1 LAFNFCARTAETW
14 AMAQISRPFQ
24 IGLVVVVLLAG
35 VWLFAL
41 QGHSSSPSGASST
54 SSTPV
59 VTSSVSPGSTHAHPA
74 SPAHSSASTASA
86 QGQHAAT
93 PTAAHHGHETGVDGL
108 LHAVRKAHEAA
119 AVSQQNAN
127 EVERK
132 SREASNEP
140 ASAQHSPA
148 PATAPASGSRA
159 AATPSSTGTSAAATS
174 AHSSSTAGKSSSA
187 STLAVP
193 TGQREV
199 EAELKQGKIAVLLFW
214 NPAGSDDVVVHNE
227 LRLLLRL
234 HTIASKAKTEEF
246 RHAEKFFGLE
256 LAKKIVVH
264 EALASQVASYG
275 SITSSAQI
283 YGTPTILV
291 INPRG
296 QMITLTGITDAYSI
310 EQAIEE
316 ARAA

>member
-1 LAFNFCARTAETW
+1 
-14 AMAQISRPFQ
+14 MAQISRPFQ

-41 QGHSSSPSGASST
+41 QGHSSSPSGAGST

-59 VTSSVSPGSTHAHPA
+59 VTSSVSPGATHAHPA
-74 SPAHSSASTASA
+74 SPTHSSPSTAST

-93 PTAAHHGHETGVDGL
+93 PTATEHGHETGVEGL

-119 AVSQQNAN
+119 AVSQQNAT

-140 ASAQHSPA
+140 ASAQHSPV
-148 PATAPASGSRA
+148 TAPASSGRA
-159 AATPSSTGTSAAATS
+159 AATSTSTGASAASASAHGSSTTSKG
-174 AHSSSTAGKSSSA
+174 SSTTSKGSS
-187 STLAVP
+187 TTTPAVP
-193 TGQREV
+193 SGQQEV
-199 EAELKQGKIAVLLFW
+199 EAELKQGKIAVLFFW
-214 NPAGSDDVVVHNE
+214 NPAGSDDMVVHNE

-275 SITSSAQI
+275 SITSGVQI

-291 INPRG
+291 INPHG
-296 QMITLTGITDAYSI
+296 QVITLTGITDAYSI

>member
-1 LAFNFCARTAETW
+1 
-14 AMAQISRPFQ
+14 MAQISRPFQ
-24 IGLVVVVLLAG
+24 IGLAVVVLLAG

-41 QGHSSSPSGASST
+41 QGHSSSPSGQSST
-54 SSTPV
+54 TSTPV
-59 VTSSVSPGSTHAHPA
+59 VTSSVSPGSTHIHPA
-74 SPAHSSASTASA
+74 SPAHSPAATASA

-93 PTAAHHGHETGVDGL
+93 PTSARHGHETGVEGL

-127 EVERK
+127 QVERK

-148 PATAPASGSRA
+148 TASAAGGRA
-159 AATPSSTGTSAAATS
+159 AATSTSASASTSTSKGTPATSAAATS
-174 AHSSSTAGKSSSA
+174 AHGSSTTAGKGASA
-187 STLAVP
+187 STPAMP

-275 SITSSAQI
+275 SITSGVQI

-296 QMITLTGITDAYSI
+296 QVITLTGVTDAYSI

>member
-1 LAFNFCARTAETW
+1 
-14 AMAQISRPFQ
+14 MAQISRPFQ
-24 IGLVVVVLLAG
+24 IGLVVIVLLAG

-41 QGHSSSPSGASST
+41 QGHSSSPSAGSST
-54 SSTPV
+54 TSTPV
-59 VTSSVSPGSTHAHPA
+59 VTSSVSPGSTHAHPG
-74 SPAHSSASTASA
+74 SPAHSSAARAGT
-86 QGQHAAT
+86 QGQHSAT
-93 PTAAHHGHETGVDGL
+93 PASAHHGHETGVEGL

-119 AVSQQNAN
+119 ATSQQNAN

-140 ASAQHSPA
+140 ASAQSSPA
-148 PATAPASGSRA
+148 AAPVSSGRA
-159 AATPSSTGTSAAATS
+159 AATPTSTGTGAAAS
-174 AHSSSTAGKSSSA
+174 AHSSSRASKGSSA
-187 STLAVP
+187 STSAVP

-199 EAELKQGKIAVLLFW
+199 EAELKQGKIAVLFFW

-234 HTIASKAKTEEF
+234 HTVASKAKTEEF

-256 LAKKIVVH
+256 LAKKIAVH

-275 SITSSAQI
+275 SITSGAQI

-296 QMITLTGITDAYSI
+296 QVITLTGITDAYSI

-316 ARAA
+316 ARAS